1 MVDTFVTLLVAAA
14 AAQVPAQ
21 ASLTPCQQCCAPGGD
36 CSKAFKGQ
44 PGKCCGAS
52 DGGQAFCCPG
62 ALEGAKCY
70 RCTGSYRC
78 YTGVASATICGGT
91 AVRSPPHRHEDPRRN
106 EDLTPAWVS
115 NLVWSVAIF
124 SALYFCFR
132 SQADVY
138 HPEYGG
144 MPMGKP
150 VYGVPQ
156 PMPAAGMHP
165 APAYPGYGYPAYG
178 GGYSGTAVAGSA
190 AAGFLGG
197 MMISQAMDAGNHHHN
212 GGYGG
217 DYGGGGY
224 VSGGSDGTIGGGD
237 DGFAADS

>member
-1 MVDTFVTLLVAAA
+1 MVFTFVALLVAA

-91 AVRSPPHRHEDPRRN
+91 ALRSPPHRHEDPRRN

-115 NLVWSVAIF
+115 NLFWSVAIF

-165 APAYPGYGYPAYG
+165 APGYGYPAYG

-224 VSGGSDGTIGGGD
+224 VSGGSDGTSGGGD